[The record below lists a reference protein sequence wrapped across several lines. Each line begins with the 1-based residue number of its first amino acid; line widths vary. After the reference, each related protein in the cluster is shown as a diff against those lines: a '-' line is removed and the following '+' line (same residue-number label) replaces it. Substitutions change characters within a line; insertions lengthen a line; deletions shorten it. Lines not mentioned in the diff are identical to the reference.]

1 MSDSS
6 IVQDMRRRADAADA
20 KAAGYRR
27 AGRHD
32 EADAAAQDAK
42 RWRQLA
48 AGAPAVFAEADGL
61 LVLTATSATEE
72 R

>member
-42 RWRQLA
+42 RWRQSA
-48 AGAPAVFAEADGL
+48 SKAPAVWAEADKAMALAGWM
-61 LVLTATSATEE
+61 AGEGS
-72 R
+72 